1 MTNTSWS
8 EWYNI
13 TTCNSSDQLIQQR
26 NRTEYDQ
33 NNCNEIANTTY
44 YENMTVYCD
53 FCTPNMTNTSWSE
66 WYNITTCNSSDQLIQ
81 QRNRTEYDNNNCGEI
96 SNTTYYENMTVYCDF
111 CTPNMTNTS
120 WSEWYNITTCNS
132 SDQLI
137 QQRNR
142 TEYDQNNCNEIFNKT
157 YYENKTVYCDYC
169 TPNMTNTSW
178 SEWYN
183 ITTCNSSDQLIQ
195 QRNRTEYDNNN
206 RGEISNTTYYE
217 NMTVYCDFCTKITF
231 YRDADNDGYGN
242 ATNTIQ
248 ACTSPAGYTTNNT
261 DCNDNKASI
270 HPGINEFG
278 NPALWRNGIDE
289 NCDGIDVNPSVSVLK
304 TGPHTAKVGD
314 TITYTI
320 NVTNNG
326 TVNLTDVVLNDS
338 QINFVQAIGNFNVG
352 ETKFYSATHVLQS
365 NDFDENRNFTNVVRV
380 LGNVKHTFS
389 TSTTITSSTTSSFEL
404 GSGGWT
410 LNKIREANVTI
421 TKTAV
426 YSNPVNVGDQIIY
439 ILTLN
444 NTGDGNASNIS
455 VIDQLFEN
463 LTIISNTT
471 SCENASSEC
480 NATTNFCNFTISTL
494 ESNSVCIINL
504 TTKVKPNTLQV
515 PINTANLTINGNTIN
530 ATTNETI
537 NITHPNT
544 IVTKTANATNARAS
558 DSILYTIVLNN
569 TGDRTDENLTIIDQ
583 VSSNLIIISNSSD
596 CIGFAGDCNATT
608 NLCKWNVSILKNATS
623 CAINLTTQLKVNIT
637 NITANSVSVN
647 SSSGTNQTNQTNGSI
662 DVIYT
667 YYRDADNDGYGNAT
681 DTITLNCTA
690 NTTCTQPPT
699 GYVTNNTD
707 CNDSNASIHPGA
719 TEICGDGIDQNCDGN
734 DLSCCGNGMCESDK
748 DENCSTCPADCGVC
762 VVHTTSS
769 KVYHVKSNIGCNFIG
784 NYPLQQGKYILT
796 SPTATFNFTMSGLNI
811 ANISNASLAKV
822 IDFYD
827 FETNCSNISITSN
840 LIAEVHPINISLT
853 DEGICTITA
862 KPKQI
867 SHYYYGCVLK
877 VKYEKPKPVCVF
889 EIANFSVSEIHA
901 EVNLL
906 SSTTNRSNNNTTE
919 NITNITLTNLTANQ
933 TSVNQPTI
941 EKITTIN
948 ATKAIKVCVI
958 ATNCTSGYVKISV
971 NIDPKSNWT
980 FNHTSTTIY
989 VLSGKE
995 ACYIFNVNNYGAN
1008 NSGANVSISYSEKRM
1023 TKKITL
1029 YNEPIAASSG
1039 ITGIFLGALSNLWWL
1054 LLIAIAGILA
1064 WLFLRKKVK
1073 ATKFID
1079 ENNNVYITVKNK
1091 TKADIKNIII
1101 EDELPQNT
1109 SGSGISRGGVVK
1121 DNMIL
1126 WKIPTIKADGGE
1138 ASVTYKLDGEF
1149 EEHDIPK
1156 ATATYDVQKKDDKE
1170 GKPTFKT
1177 ETIKSNIE
1185 VKRNEPEE
1193 DGEDDENTKN
1203 NKNNE
1208 DIVNEIK
1215 KEGKKEKNKEQ

>member
-1 MTNTSWS
+1 
-8 EWYNI
+8 
-13 TTCNSSDQLIQQR
+13 
-26 NRTEYDQ
+26 
-33 NNCNEIANTTY
+33 
-44 YENMTVYCD
+44 
-53 FCTPNMTNTSWSE
+53 
-66 WYNITTCNSSDQLIQ
+66 
-81 QRNRTEYDNNNCGEI
+81 
-96 SNTTYYENMTVYCDF
+96 
-111 CTPNMTNTS
+111 
-120 WSEWYNITTCNS
+120 
-132 SDQLI
+132 
-137 QQRNR
+137 
-142 TEYDQNNCNEIFNKT
+142 
-157 YYENKTVYCDYC
+157 
-169 TPNMTNTSW
+169 
-178 SEWYN
+178 
-183 ITTCNSSDQLIQ
+183 
-195 QRNRTEYDNNN
+195 
-206 RGEISNTTYYE
+206 
-217 NMTVYCDFCTKITF
+217 
-231 YRDADNDGYGN
+231 N

-410 LNKIREANVTI
+410 LNKISEANVTI

-494 ESNSVCIINL
+494 ENNSVCIINL

-889 EIANFSVSEIHA
+889 EIANFSVSEIHE